1 MNRWKRAEFWI
12 ATVDGPFKKEGMIC
26 GGLGL
31 FEKGVEFYSLTHL
44 RSGLAVCHLFCGERQ
59 AKAIAGQFLALGDWT
74 GTASGVRQ
82 SLKTAGVAL
91 IDATPEAAWFG
102 TKCRPLT
109 AREAA
114 RP

>member
-1 MNRWKRAEFWI
+1 MNRWKRAEFWV
-12 ATVDGPFKKEGMIC
+12 ATVDGPFKQEGMIC

-31 FEKGVEFYSLTHL
+31 FERGVEFYSLTHL
-44 RSGLAVCHLFCGERQ
+44 RSGLAICQLFCGERQ
-59 AKAIAGQFLALGDWT
+59 AKAIAGQFLAVGDWT
-74 GTASGVRQ
+74 GTTRGVRR
-82 SLKTAGVAL
+82 SLKTAAAAL
-91 IDATPEAAWFG
+91 IDVTPQAVRFG